1 MKNESQLL
9 KDFKAYIATTGLK
22 AVKVWENRAGV
33 YAQITGFTDK
43 NNPSLLS
50 EIDAYWCHIPLIA
63 APGISAPY
71 RYPEEFVRFALSP

>member
-43 NNPSLLS
+43 NNPYFSHVLQGGTVVSLSFEDIKKRTNQIWLLK
-50 EIDAYWCHIPLIA
+50 C
-63 APGISAPY
+63 ISLY
-71 RYPEEFVRFALSP
+71 LV